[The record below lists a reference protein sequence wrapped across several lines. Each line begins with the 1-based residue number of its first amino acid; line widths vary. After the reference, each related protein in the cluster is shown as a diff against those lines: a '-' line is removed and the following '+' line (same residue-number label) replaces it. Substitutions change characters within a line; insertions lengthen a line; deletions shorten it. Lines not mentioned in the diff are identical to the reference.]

1 MKLFDFSKN
10 EIYILFG
17 TERVLI
23 WYDKLNAFSESW
35 NQRSRLYTRRT
46 RTRGLIWFSAALIHS
61 LWKQYFHSTTPEFS
75 EFSVINM
82 KQQVLRKKKE
92 AACFDQLTCTKHALV
107 EVSCSWFKELQ
118 RLMCKSEINWW
129 CKQKLLRTFNHASLI
144 QMLLFKDN

>member
-10 EIYILFG
+10 EIYIFFG
-17 TERVLI
+17 MEGVLI
-23 WYDKLNAFSESW
+23 WYDKLNVISRILKPTLPFVYPAHPYPGVNLIFWCFDTQFVKTVLSQYYSW
-35 NQRSRLYTRRT
+35 IQWIQCDQHEAASPSQKKATSFDQIT
-46 RTRGLIWFSAALIHS
+46 RTKR
-61 LWKQYFHSTTPEFS
+61 
-75 EFSVINM
+75 
-82 KQQVLRKKKE
+82 
-92 AACFDQLTCTKHALV
+92 ALV